1 MLSLVQ
7 LFCNPMDCS
16 PPGSCPW
23 DFPSKNTGVGCH
35 FSKLFLSTESLL
47 LYGQIY
53 LVNYPSQSFLEFSN
67 CNGCTVSLPNNFPFI
82 IIGDPISWV
91 ASQVVKNL
99 PTNAGDL
106 REMGS
111 IPESGRA
118 PGEGNGNPLQF
129 SCLENPMDWGAWQA
143 TVHRVTQSWTRLMWL
158 STQHTHFMDT
168 MIFAFLDFS
177 SPPSCLWKMSSSC
190 FLRKNR

>member
-129 SCLENPMDWGAWQA
+129 SCLENPMD
-143 TVHRVTQSWTRLMWL
+143 
-158 STQHTHFMDT
+158 
-168 MIFAFLDFS
+168 
-177 SPPSCLWKMSSSC
+177 
-190 FLRKNR
+190 